1 MNLMR
6 IVFIG
11 LTLSSSWG
19 NGHATTYRA
28 LLKGLSRRGHDIT
41 FLEREAPWYAA
52 NRDLTDPDYAKLKFY
67 TNFDELRLRFS
78 RQVADADAVIVGSY
92 VPDGGA
98 VVDWA
103 VETAGGACAFYDI
116 DTPVT
121 LARLQGGE
129 RQYISPEQIRELD
142 LYLSF
147 TGGPTLEI
155 LERDFGA
162 RRARALYCAVDL
174 DLYRPMPDAPK
185 RWSLGYLGTYSE
197 DRAPGLDVRLLE
209 PARHLPHKQFAVAGS
224 GYPETMEWPANVE
237 RIDHLPPS
245 RHPAFY
251 SQQRFTVNITRAD
264 MVERGW
270 SPSVRI
276 FEAAACA
283 APIISD
289 RWEGLDALLGEGEG
303 VLIADTCED
312 VLNFLQMS
320 AAERRRI
327 ANGGREKI
335 AAHHSADK
343 RAAEFESYIS
353 ETFAP
358 AVPQKEVAV

>member
-1 MNLMR
+1 MR

-28 LLKGLSRRGHDIT
+28 LLKGLSRRGHDVA
-41 FLEREAPWYAA
+41 FLERETPWYAA
-52 NRDLTDPDYAKLKFY
+52 NQDLTDPDYALLAFY
-67 TNFDELRLRFS
+67 ADFDDLRRRFTVLVS
-78 RQVADADAVIVGSY
+78 EADAVIIGSY
-92 VPDGGA
+92 VQEGSA
-98 VVDWA
+98 VIDWA
-103 VETAGGACAFYDI
+103 ANTAHGACAFYDI

-121 LARLQGGE
+121 LAQLRVGE
-129 RQYISPEQIRELD
+129 RRYISPEQIPELD

-147 TGGPTLEI
+147 TGGPTLDR
-155 LERDFGA
+155 LERVYGA

-174 DLYRPMPDAPK
+174 DLYHPMQDAPK
-185 RWSLGYLGTYSE
+185 QWSLGYLGTYSE
-197 DRAPGLDVRLLE
+197 DRATGLDVRLLE
-209 PARHLPHKQFAVAGS
+209 PARHLPHKRFVVAGS
-224 GYPETMEWPANVE
+224 GYPRTMEWPANVE
-237 RIDHLPPS
+237 RIEHLPPS
-245 RHPAFY
+245 RHPVFY
-251 SQQRFTVNITRAD
+251 NQQRFTVNITRAD
-264 MVERGW
+264 MIERGW

-320 AAERRRI
+320 AAERQRI
-327 ANGGREKI
+327 ANCGRDKVA
-335 AAHHSADK
+335 AAHSAVK
-343 RAAEFESYIS
+343 RAEEFEIYFN
-353 ETFAP
+353 ETFTP
-358 AVPQKEVAV
+358 AVRREEVAV